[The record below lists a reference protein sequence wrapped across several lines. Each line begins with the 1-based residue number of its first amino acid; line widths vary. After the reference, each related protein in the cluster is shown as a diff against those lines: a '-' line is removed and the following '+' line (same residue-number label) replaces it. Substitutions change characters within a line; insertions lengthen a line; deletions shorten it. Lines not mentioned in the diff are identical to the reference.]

1 MSSLPNELQLYFGDD
16 FVINKYITIH
26 QPKLND
32 MIRLGEKEYFSIVY
46 AFTSI
51 PSDMKPQLFDIG
63 IIWEDISD
71 FEFFIM
77 LTHSFTPK
85 QTGFLFGDLD
95 FSKFKLGKNENGE
108 TVLYQLG
115 FDGDMVVIDNHIYL
129 LIATFLRKIHGI
141 VPKPKRSANKT
152 TQRIMIECA
161 RQDMEAQKARGEKS
175 SFVPIISS
183 LINSPEFKYGLK
195 EVREM
200 PMYAFMDA
208 VTRIQIIKSTTA
220 LLNGCYSG
228 MIDTKKI
235 DKKEFNWMRDIED
248 DKK

>member
-26 QPKLND
+26 QPKLDD
-32 MIRLGEKEYFSIVY
+32 MIRLGEKEYFSIIY

-51 PSDMKPQLFDIG
+51 PSDMKPQLFDMG

-95 FSKFKLGKNENGE
+95 FSKFKLGRNE

-115 FDGDMVVIDNHIYL
+115 YDGDMVVIDEYVYL
-129 LIATFLRKIHGI
+129 RIATFLRKIHGI
-141 VPKPKRSANKT
+141 VPKPEKGANKT
-152 TQRIMIECA
+152 TRRIMIDDD
-161 RQDMEAQKARGEKS
+161 RRRMEMQKKKGEKS
-175 SFVPIISS
+175 SFIPIISS

-228 MIDTKKI
+228 MIDTSKI
-235 DKKEFNWMRDIED
+235 NKKEFNWMRDIED
-248 DKK
+248 E

>member
-26 QPKLND
+26 QPKLDD
-32 MIRLGEKEYFSIVY
+32 MIRLGEKEYFSIIY

-51 PSDMKPQLFDIG
+51 PSDIKVQLFDMG

-71 FEFFIM
+71 FDLFIM
-77 LTHSFTPK
+77 LTHNLTPK

-95 FSKFKLGKNENGE
+95 LSKFKLGKNENGE

-115 FDGDMVVIDNHIYL
+115 YDGDMVVIDNHIYL

>member
-32 MIRLGEKEYFSIVY
+32 MIRLGEKEYFSTVY

-71 FEFFIM
+71 FDLFIM
-77 LTHSFTPK
+77 LTHNLTPK

-95 FSKFKLGKNENGE
+95 LSKFKLGKNENGE

-115 FDGDMVVIDNHIYL
+115 YDGEMVVIDEYVYL
-129 LIATFLRKIHGI
+129 RIATFLRKIHGI
-141 VPKPKRSANKT
+141 VPKPEKGANKT
-152 TQRIMIECA
+152 TRKIMIEDD
-161 RQDMEAQKARGEKS
+161 RQRMEMQKNKGEKS

-208 VTRIQIIKSTTA
+208 VTRIQIIKSSTA

-228 MIDTKKI
+228 MIDTSKI
-235 DKKEFNWMRDIED
+235 NKKEFNWMREIED
-248 DKK
+248 DK

>member
-26 QPKLND
+26 QPKLDD
-32 MIRLGEKEYFSIVY
+32 MIRLGEKEYFSIIY

-51 PSDMKPQLFDIG
+51 PSDMKPQLFDMG

-77 LTHSFTPK
+77 FTHSFTPK

-95 FSKFKLGKNENGE
+95 FSKFKLGRNENDE

-115 FDGDMVVIDNHIYL
+115 YDGDMVVIDEYVYL
-129 LIATFLRKIHGI
+129 RIATFLRKIHGI
-141 VPKPKRSANKT
+141 VPKPEKGANKT
-152 TQRIMIECA
+152 TRRIMIDDD
-161 RQDMEAQKARGEKS
+161 RQRMEMQKKKGEKS
-175 SFVPIISS
+175 SFIPIISS

-228 MIDTKKI
+228 MIDTSKI
-235 DKKEFNWMRDIED
+235 NKKEFNWMRDIED
-248 DKK
+248 E

>member
-32 MIRLGEKEYFSIVY
+32 IIRLGEKEYFSTIY

-71 FEFFIM
+71 FDLFIM
-77 LTHSFTPK
+77 LTHNLTPK

-115 FDGDMVVIDNHIYL
+115 YDGEMVVIDNHIYL